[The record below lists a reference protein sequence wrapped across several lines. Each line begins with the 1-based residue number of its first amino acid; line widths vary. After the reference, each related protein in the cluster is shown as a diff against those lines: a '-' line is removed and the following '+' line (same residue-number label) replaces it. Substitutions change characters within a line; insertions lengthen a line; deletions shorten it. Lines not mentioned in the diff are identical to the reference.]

1 MRTAIAATSLC
12 LSLSGRSEADPVG
25 AASRQDTRIPPEA
38 LSAALLTLE
47 KDRNVEV
54 IFLAEDVRNVRTKGA
69 TGSLTLAE
77 ALNQLLIGTKLTY
90 HIDRESVT
98 IVPAESPHT
107 GNGSSGRAPVLEPAA
122 LDQVVVTARKR
133 KEDPRNV
140 PSSISVVGADEL
152 QEWGATQLAD
162 YAAYTP
168 GLTVVQGAV
177 PGTDMLVLRGL
188 SSAAPTA
195 LVGTYIDDT
204 PVGGSS
210 AWQPA
215 ARFALDLLPYDL
227 ERLEVLEGPQGTL
240 YGANTMG
247 GLLKYVMRK
256 PDLDD
261 TVVRVGADLKENGN
275 LSATGGAVRGSVNLP
290 IAPGRAA
297 LRLSASEDLTPGF
310 IDEPDQARTNGNA
323 VSRQSGHAA
332 GLFKL
337 ADNWSVDISGL
348 VQHLHA
354 SDGATSTL
362 TAATFAP
369 DSGRLSDSRQLG
381 QSFDSRL
388 QYSSA
393 TLNGELG
400 WATFDSTTGYSSS
413 RSTEWAQLYY
423 PLDRLTGRAVGGL
436 QLSLDELTQELRLAS
451 PTGGRFEWLLGA
463 FFSSERGDEVESA
476 EALDTAN
483 RVLSDPQVNPE
494 SVISIP
500 SHYREYALFGDA
512 TWGFTEHFSLT
523 AGLRES
529 HNEQSF
535 VGEPT
540 CSAAYVSTVG
550 PCQPVGE
557 GASAQ
562 NVFNFAVSP
571 RYRFSPDVMV
581 YIRVASGY
589 RPGGPNTPAPGVPG
603 NVAADTLIE
612 SEAGLK
618 AAWLDRK
625 LRVDAAV
632 YQIDWNQIQITE
644 LAPPPSDITYG
655 ANGNTATVRGLEATT
670 LATLRS
676 DVSVGLSLAYTNA
689 ELSAPM
695 PANSKLVGT
704 RGNRLPYAPLW
715 SGSFTADYLP
725 VLPGG
730 WKGALGADWHY
741 TGQRYT
747 TIDNPG
753 NCPTNCAGASSVP
766 SLRPYGVFDLHAG
779 MSNPRWSVRF
789 TVRNLTNKYELVDLS
804 GSNSPSF
811 DVAPILAT
819 VLSGRLFTLGFDRTL

>member
-25 AASRQDTRIPPEA
+25 GASRQDTRIPAEA
-38 LSAALLTLE
+38 LSTALLTLE
-47 KDRNVEV
+47 QDRNVEI

-69 TGSLTLAE
+69 SGSLTLAE
-77 ALNQLLIGTKLTY
+77 ALNQLLSGTKLTY
-90 HIDRESVT
+90 HIDRESIT
-98 IVPAESPHT
+98 IVPAPSPPV
-107 GNGSSGRAPVLEPAA
+107 GSGSGARAPVLEPAG

-140 PSSISVVGADEL
+140 PSWISVVGADDLLES
-152 QEWGATQLAD
+152 GSTRLAD
-162 YAAYTP
+162 YVAYTP

-195 LVGTYIDDT
+195 LVGTYINDT

-261 TVVRVGADLKENGN
+261 AVVRVGADLNENGN
-275 LSATGGAVRGSVNLP
+275 LSATGGDVRGSVNLP
-290 IAPGRAA
+290 IVPGRAA

-310 IDEPDQARTNGNA
+310 IDEPEQGRTDGNA

-332 GLFKL
+332 ALFKL
-337 ADNWSVDISGL
+337 AENWSVDISGL
-348 VQHLHA
+348 VQHLRA
-354 SDGATSTL
+354 TDGATSTL
-362 TAATFAP
+362 TPATFAP
-369 DSGRLSDSRQLG
+369 DSGRLANSQQLA

-393 TLNGELG
+393 TINGELG
-400 WATFDSTTGYSSS
+400 WGAFNSTTGYSSS
-413 RSTEWAQLYY
+413 RATEGSQLNY
-423 PLDRLTGRAVGGL
+423 PLDQLTGRAAGGL
-436 QLSLDELTQELRLAS
+436 QLALDELTQELRLVS
-451 PTGGRFEWLLGA
+451 RTGGRFEWLLGA
-463 FFSSERGDEVESA
+463 FFTSERGDEVESA

-483 RVLSDPQVNPE
+483 RVVSDPQINPE
-494 SVISIP
+494 YHVSIP

-512 TWGFTEHFSLT
+512 TWGFTDHVSLT

-535 VGEPT
+535 AGVPT
-540 CSAAYVSTVG
+540 CSAGYVSTVD
-550 PCQPVGE
+550 PCPPVGE

-562 NVFNFAVSP
+562 KVLNFAVSP

-581 YIRVASGY
+581 YVRVASGY

-603 NVAADTLIE
+603 SVAADTLIE

-632 YQIDWNQIQITE
+632 YQIDWNHIQITA
-644 LAPPPSDITYG
+644 LAPPPLDVTYG
-655 ANGNTATVRGLEATT
+655 ANGNTATVRGLETTT
-670 LATLRS
+670 LATPGS
-676 DVSVGLSLAYTNA
+676 DMRVGLSLTYTNA

-704 RGNRLPYAPLW
+704 RGDRLPYAPLW
-715 SGSFTADYLP
+715 SGSLTADYLP
-725 VLPGG
+725 ALPGG
-730 WKGALGADWHY
+730 WKGAFGAGWRY
-741 TGQRYT
+741 VGQRYT

-766 SLRPYGVFDLHAG
+766 SLRPYGVVDLHAG
-779 MSNPRWSVRF
+779 MSNAQWSVHF
-789 TVRNLTNKYELVDLS
+789 TVRNLTNKYELVDMS
-804 GSNSPSF
+804 GSNSPNF

-819 VLSGRLFTLGFDRTL
+819 VLSGRLFTLGFDRNL